1 MATRGRTTF
10 QKRQKE
16 MARKERQQ
24 MKAERRAQRK
34 LAGPEPE
41 SDAYDGQ
48 SSESSESEWEPN
60 ARNGGSTPPLLTS

>member
-16 MARKERQQ
+16 MARKEKRQI
-24 MKAERRAQRK
+24 KAERRAQRK
-34 LAGPEPE
+34 LANAGPE
-41 SDAYDGQ
+41 SDVYDEQ
-48 SSESSESEWEPN
+48 SSVSESEWEPN